1 MNLSLDE
8 KLSLLTGVGFWHTKS
23 LNGKINHLELS
34 DGPHGIRKQAEGAN
48 NNNSEPAICYPTAS
62 ALACT
67 FDTGIVGRIGDE
79 LGKEA
84 KEKGVSILLGPGVNM
99 KRSPLCGRNFEY
111 FSEDPYFAGK
121 MASSYIN
128 GVQQNGVGTSLK
140 HFAAN
145 SQETHRMRSDSVIDE
160 RTLREIYLKAFE
172 MTVKAAK
179 PATIMASY
187 NMING
192 KYSTENEWM
201 LTKVLRGEWGYE
213 GLVVSDW
220 GACTNLTKAV
230 KAGMDL
236 EMPDT
241 FEIHKNAL
249 KKDLEAGLITEEEID
264 KAVNRILEAI
274 DKYGMSDEEEASFKA
289 PTMDEYLA
297 KESTKRRHEL
307 AYQASVSAGV
317 LLKNEGILPLHP
329 EDKIAVIGDLAVQTR
344 FQGGG
349 SSHINAGKYPT
360 VLDCMKEH
368 YPNLTF
374 ARGYDCMKLEPD
386 AAMEEE
392 ALTAV
397 KDVEIILYCGGLTDL
412 AEGEG
417 YDRDTFKMPENQISL
432 IHKLMEQGKKIVF
445 LSFGGAP
452 FEMECLVQ
460 FDSVLQMYLGGEA
473 VAEAAVALLLGLKN
487 PSGHLAETW
496 PLYMKDTPAY
506 SNFGSREKHVTYDEG
521 LFIGYRHY
529 NSKKISVQ
537 FPFGYGL
544 SYTEFEYGNL
554 HVEKNENGYT
564 VSFTVTNTGNRSG
577 KAVPQ
582 LYIRN
587 FKGDFERAD
596 VELRGFTKISVN
608 PGESR
613 EVSFDL
619 GFDAFQIYDV
629 SRQDW
634 VIPEGEYGILIG
646 QSVEE
651 IMLSENVY
659 VEGVKDLVIPKP
671 VLTIQEEEGEKFSIT
686 SSYAELAEYSDIA
699 KKVLDDAM
707 AEFLRRFPDKGPED
721 PEVHMMMEMFKDGTA
736 DSTTLMNCKNL
747 PYDTL
752 YAIIEE
758 ANRNYAKSKQ

>member
-8 KLSLLTGVGFWHTKS
+8 KLSLVTGVGFWHTKS
-23 LNGKINHLELS
+23 FGGKINHLELS

-79 LGKEA
+79 LGKEC
-84 KEKGVSILLGPGVNM
+84 KEKGVSVLLGPGVNM

-111 FSEDPYFAGK
+111 FSEDPYLAGK
-121 MASSYIN
+121 IATSFIN

-172 MTVKAAK
+172 MVVKGAQ

-187 NMING
+187 NLING
-192 KYSTENEWM
+192 KYSTENKWM
-201 LTKVLRGEWGYE
+201 LTDVLRNEWGFK

-220 GACTNLTKAV
+220 GACTNLTKAI

-236 EMPDT
+236 EMPDS
-241 FEIHKNAL
+241 FEVHKNAL
-249 KKDLEAGLITEEEID
+249 KKDLEEGNITEEEID
-264 KAVNRILEAI
+264 LAVNRILAAI
-274 DKYGMSDEEEASFKA
+274 DKYGLSDEEEAAIKV
-289 PTMDEYLA
+289 PTMEEYLA

-329 EDKIAVIGDLAVQTR
+329 DDKIAVIGDLAIQTR

-360 VLDCMKEH
+360 VLDCLKEH

-374 ARGYDCMKLEPD
+374 ARGYDCMELTLDEV
-386 AAMEEE
+386 MEEE
-392 ALTAV
+392 AISVT
-397 KDVEIILYCGGLTDL
+397 KDSEIIVYCGGLTDL

-417 YDRDTFKMPENQISL
+417 YDRDTFKMPENQIHL
-432 IHKLMEQGKKIVF
+432 IHKLMELGKKIVF

-452 FEMECLVQ
+452 FEMECLEQ
-460 FDSVLQMYLGGEA
+460 FDSVLHMYLGGEA
-473 VAEAAVALLLGLKN
+473 VAEAAVALLLGLEN

-506 SNFGSREKHVTYDEG
+506 SNFGSREKHVLYNEG

-529 NSKKISVQ
+529 NTKKIPVQ

-544 SYTEFEYGNL
+544 SYTEFEYDNL
-554 HVEKNENGYT
+554 HVEKKEDGFT

-582 LYIRN
+582 LYVRN
-587 FKGDFERAD
+587 CKGDFERAD
-596 VELRGFTKISVN
+596 VELRGFTKISIN
-608 PGESR
+608 PEESK
-613 EVSFDL
+613 EVSFEL
-619 GFDAFQIYDV
+619 GLDAFQIYDV
-629 SRQDW
+629 QKHDW
-634 VIPEGEYGILIG
+634 VIPEGEYGILIAE
-646 QSVEE
+646 SVEE
-651 IMLSENVY
+651 IQLSENVY

-671 VLTIQEEEGEKFSIT
+671 ELVIPEEEGEKFSIT
-686 SSYAELAEYSDIA
+686 SSYAELSEYSETA
-699 KKVLDDAM
+699 KKLLDFAM
-707 AEFLRRFPDKGPED
+707 AEFMKRFPGKGAED

-736 DSTTLMNCKNL
+736 DSTTLMSGGLVK
-747 PYDTL
+747 YETL
-752 YAIIEE
+752 YEIIDE
-758 ANRNYAKSKQ
+758 ANRNYKGE

>member
-23 LNGKINHLELS
+23 FENKINHLELS
-34 DGPHGIRKQAEGAN
+34 DGPHGLRKQAEKAN

-111 FSEDPYFAGK
+111 FSEDPYLAGK
-121 MASSYIN
+121 MATSYIN

-172 MTVKAAK
+172 MTVKGAQ

-187 NMING
+187 NMVNG
-192 KYSTENEWM
+192 TYSTENKWM
-201 LTKVLRGEWGYE
+201 LTDVLRNEWGFE
-213 GLVVSDW
+213 GAVVSDW
-220 GACTNLTKAV
+220 GACTNLTKAI

-236 EMPDT
+236 EMPDS
-241 FEIHKNAL
+241 FEVHKNAL
-249 KKDLEAGLITEEEID
+249 KKDLEEGNITEEEID
-264 KAVNRILEAI
+264 KAVERILKLI
-274 DKYGMSDEEEASFKA
+274 DKYGMSDEEEAAFKA
-289 PTMDEYLA
+289 PSMEDYMV

-307 AYQASVSAGV
+307 AYQASVNAGV

-329 EDKIAVIGDLAVQTR
+329 DDSIALIGDLAIETR
-344 FQGGG
+344 IQGGG

-360 VLDCMKEH
+360 ILDH
-368 YPNLTF
+368 LRNIYPSLSF
-374 ARGYDCMKLEPD
+374 ARGYDCMQLEPVEILEDD
-386 AAMEEE
+386 AIMA
-392 ALTAV
+392 A
-397 KDVEIILYCGGLTDL
+397 KDVEIIVFCGGLTDL

-417 YDRDTFKMPENQISL
+417 YDRDTLKMPENQIHL
-432 IHKLMEQGKKIVF
+432 IHRLMELGKKTVF

-452 FEMECLVQ
+452 FEMECLEQ
-460 FDSVLQMYLGGEA
+460 FDSVLQMYLGGEG
-473 VAEAAVALLLGLKN
+473 VAKAAVALLTGREN

-496 PLYMKDTPAY
+496 PLSIKDTPAY
-506 SNFGSREKHVTYDEG
+506 SNFGSRDKHIPYYEG
-521 LFIGYRHY
+521 LLTGYRHY
-529 NSKKISVQ
+529 NSKKIPVQ

-544 SYTEFEYGNL
+544 SYTEFEYDNL
-554 HVEKNENGYT
+554 MVEKTESGFD
-564 VSFTVTNTGNRSG
+564 VSFTVSNVGNRLG

-587 FKGDFERAD
+587 CKGDFERAD
-596 VELRGFTKISVN
+596 LELRGFTKISLS
-608 PGESR
+608 PGETR
-613 EVSFDL
+613 EVIFKV

-629 SRQDW
+629 SSHSW
-634 VIPEGEYGILIG
+634 VIPEGEYGIIIG

-651 IMLSENVY
+651 ILLSENVF
-659 VEGVKDLVIPKP
+659 VPGVKDLVIPKP
-671 VLTIQEEEGEKFSIT
+671 ELKIPEENGPRFSIT
-686 SSYAELAEYSDIA
+686 SSYAELAEYSETA
-699 KKVLDDAM
+699 KNLLDQALK
-707 AEFLRRFPDKGPED
+707 EFLKRFPDKGPED
-721 PEVHMMMEMFKDGTA
+721 PEVHMMMDTFVDGTA
-736 DSTTLMNCKNL
+736 DATTLMSGGTL
-747 PYDTL
+747 SYDML
-752 YAIIEE
+752 IQIVEE
-758 ANRNYAKSKQ
+758 ANRKYEEQQ

>member
-8 KLSLLTGVGFWHTKS
+8 KLSLVTGVGFWHTKS
-23 LNGKINHLELS
+23 FGGKIKHLELS
-34 DGPHGIRKQAEGAN
+34 DGPHGIRKQAEGAQN
-48 NNNSEPAICYPTAS
+48 NDSEPAICYPTAS

-79 LGKEA
+79 LGKES
-84 KEKGVSILLGPGVNM
+84 KEKGVSVLLGPGVNM

-111 FSEDPYFAGK
+111 YSEDPYLAGR
-121 MASSYIN
+121 MATSFIN

-179 PATIMASY
+179 PATVMASY
-187 NMING
+187 NLVNG
-192 KYSTENEWM
+192 TYSTENKWM
-201 LTKVLRGEWGYE
+201 LTDVLRNEWGYE
-213 GLVVSDW
+213 GIVVSDW
-220 GACTNLTKAV
+220 GACTNLTKAI

-236 EMPDT
+236 EMPDS
-241 FEIHKNAL
+241 FEVHKNAL
-249 KKDLEAGLITEEEID
+249 KKDLEEGNITEEEID
-264 KAVNRILEAI
+264 KAVNRILAAI
-274 DKYGMSDEEEASFKA
+274 EKYGLTDEEEAAYKA
-289 PTMDEYLA
+289 PTMEEFLA

-307 AYQASVSAGV
+307 AYQASVGAGV

-329 EDKIAVIGDLAVQTR
+329 EDKIAVIGDLAVKTR
-344 FQGGG
+344 IQGGG
-349 SSHINAGKYPT
+349 SSHINSGAYPT
-360 VLDCMKEH
+360 VLDCLKTH

-374 ARGYDCMKLEPD
+374 ARGYDSMVLELD
-386 AAMEEE
+386 EVMEEE
-392 ALTAV
+392 AAAV
-397 KDVEIILYCGGLTDL
+397 TKDAEIIVYCGGLTDL

-417 YDRDTFKMPENQISL
+417 YDRDTFKMPENQIHL
-432 IHKLMEQGKKIVF
+432 IHKLMELGKKIVF

-452 FEMECLVQ
+452 FEMECLEQ

-473 VAEAAVALLLGLKN
+473 VAEAAVALLTGLEN

-506 SNFGSREKHVTYDEG
+506 SNFASREKHVLYNEG

-529 NSKKISVQ
+529 NSRKIPVQ

-544 SYTEFEYGNL
+544 SYTDFEYDNL
-554 HVEKNENGYT
+554 HVEKTEEGFL
-564 VSFTVTNTGNRSG
+564 VSFTVTNTGNRAG

-582 LYIRN
+582 LYVRN

-596 VELRGFTKISVN
+596 VELRDFTKISLN
-608 PGESR
+608 PEESK
-613 EVSFDL
+613 EVSFKL
-619 GFDAFQIYDV
+619 GPDAFQIYDV
-629 SRQDW
+629 SKKKW

-646 QSVEE
+646 RSVEE
-651 IMLSENVY
+651 IVLSENVY
-659 VEGVKDLVIPKP
+659 VEGVKDLSIPKP
-671 VLTIQEEEGEKFSIT
+671 ELTVSEEAGERFTIT
-686 SSYAELAEYSDIA
+686 SSYAELSEYSETA
-699 KKVLDDAM
+699 KKLLDQTVEM
-707 AEFLRRFPDKGPED
+707 FIQMFPGRGLDD
-721 PEVHMMMEMFKDGTA
+721 PEVHMMLEMFKDGTA
-736 DSTTLMNCKNL
+736 DSTTLMSHGRI

-752 YAIIEE
+752 YTIIDE
-758 ANRNYAKSKQ
+758 ANRNYNSGK